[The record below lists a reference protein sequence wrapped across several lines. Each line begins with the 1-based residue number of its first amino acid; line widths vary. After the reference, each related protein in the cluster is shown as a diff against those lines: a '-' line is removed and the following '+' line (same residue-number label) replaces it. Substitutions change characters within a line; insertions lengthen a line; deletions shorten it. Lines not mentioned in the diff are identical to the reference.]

1 MQDGRTLQ
9 NQPTTLDA
17 SLSAGDEILSDSDEP
32 PDEREKT
39 PHPPTLSVMPKFE
52 KAMAPQFQRK
62 ESLLTQAL
70 QMSGTE
76 EERRPSSGP
85 SRGLS
90 NASTWSN
97 TSAASMAELTS
108 DGGLASPCTR
118 ASSPSPPLPP
128 ANFGGLASTFKEPF
142 SQDVAVRLDDQENI
156 GPLQKPIAVAD
167 EKTVEANLGR
177 RRCITFACG
186 RKDQNKTE
194 SVGPPK
200 AQDNSKIVEPLK
212 RPTTIKFACT
222 AKVST
227 DNTKA
232 GSKSGLARATS
243 PPPRTRTLQI
253 SPKPSSRSHRGSDS
267 TVRNESPKSVRKAP
281 PFARTR
287 RLSIN
292 SDIGRTDATR
302 FHEFASSEEEVEE
315 WTQESTCHKSRLT
328 VNDTLKL
335 ENGLRQLAEEVE
347 EEALEDVEDE
357 EELLIDDDDEDDDED
372 EELDEDLDD
381 EEAIE
386 EDSASVGASDDVS
399 DAGFDTDDEEGFAES
414 DDESDAGSD
423 YNWWA
428 PAGRSTAATSLDP
441 PSAAHIR
448 PTSGRRSISDSSIAS
463 VDSVDKSRKALGPS
477 RIRRQRRCALTISS
491 KSPELPDSTDFV
503 CGTLDEDRPREE
515 EYMSNLERR
524 RAARHKITPQ
534 DIDPTFPAS
543 DPEMDE
549 EDEVDEFEDI
559 AEESENHI
567 FMHGQPEEDGELRG
581 RRARG
586 YHTKHSPIHSPKR
599 LRSPPPAKR
608 TTTHR
613 SPPPRRLFGQS
624 PRRLRSPPPAARL
637 KSPPGTCRTSTTTS
651 PSQPPQLKLR
661 FATLAERPQVTQSSS
676 LPRTPTVI
684 SRDPLEDLEGD
695 SKEGHSRRAIDIVK
709 GLEKKRQ
716 LRKEK
721 LYQKHCRKSGKDKE
735 RRPPPGKGAKRM
747 REMGLELHAY
757 NKGRSKGP
765 WEPQKVHMLSY

>member
-1 MQDGRTLQ
+1 MQDSRTLQ
-9 NQPTTLDA
+9 NQPTALDT

-32 PDEREKT
+32 PDERKKT
-39 PHPPTLSVMPKFE
+39 LHPLSPLVVPKFE
-52 KAMAPQFQRK
+52 KTMAPQFQRK

-70 QMSGTE
+70 QMSGAE
-76 EERRPSSGP
+76 DERRPSSGP

-108 DGGLASPCTR
+108 DGGLTSPCTR

-128 ANFGGLASTFKEPF
+128 ANFGGLASTFKKHF
-142 SQDVAVRLDDQENI
+142 DQNVAVRHDDQENI
-156 GPLQKPIAVAD
+156 SPLQKPIAVTD
-167 EKTVEANLGR
+167 EKTVEASLGR
-177 RRCITFACG
+177 RRCISFACG
-186 RKDQNKTE
+186 KKDQNNTDN
-194 SVGPPK
+194 VGPQK
-200 AQDNSKIVEPLK
+200 AQDNSKTVEPLK
-212 RPTTIKFACT
+212 RPTTIKFACP
-222 AKVST
+222 AKLPT
-227 DNTKA
+227 ENTKA
-232 GSKSGLARATS
+232 GSKPGPTRATS
-243 PPPRTRTLQI
+243 PPPHARSIQL
-253 SPKPSSRSHRGSDS
+253 SPKSTPRSHRGSDS

-328 VNDTLKL
+328 VNDTLKV

-347 EEALEDVEDE
+347 EEALEDEEEDE
-357 EELLIDDDDEDDDED
+357 ELLVDEDDVDEDED
-372 EELDEDLDD
+372 EELDEDLND

-423 YNWWA
+423 YNWWT

-441 PSAAHIR
+441 PSGHIR
-448 PTSGRRSISDSSIAS
+448 PTSGRRSTSDSSIAS
-463 VDSVDKSRKALGPS
+463 VDSVKGLRKDLGLS
-477 RIRRQRRCALTISS
+477 KVRRQKRPPLNISS
-491 KSPELPDSTDFV
+491 RSPELPDSTDFV
-503 CGTLDEDRPREE
+503 CGTLDEDRPQEE

-543 DPEMDE
+543 DPDMDE

-559 AEESENHI
+559 AEESENHM
-567 FMHGQPEEDGELRG
+567 FMHGQPEEDGELHG
-581 RRARG
+581 RRAHG
-586 YHTKHSPIHSPKR
+586 HHTKHSPVHSPRR
-599 LRSPPPAKR
+599 LRSPPPAKW

-624 PRRLRSPPPAARL
+624 PKRLRSPPPAARL
-637 KSPPGTCRTSTTTS
+637 KSPPGTRHTSITTS

-661 FATLAERPQVTQSSS
+661 FATLAERPQVTKSSS
-676 LPRTPTVI
+676 LPRTPTII

-757 NKGRSKGP
+757 NKGKSKGP